1 MEFKIVAA
9 LGSRYW
15 IGTAITSI
23 CGVNIGDIVSDELGL
38 SNVVGIA
45 ALAVAFATN
54 LLADRRGRSGD
65 ESFYW
70 IATIIV
76 HAVAT
81 NSADLAMDRLDP
93 GYLIAAAF
101 TAGLSTV
108 ALAALFNGAADPIRR
123 AGPGYWTTMLMA
135 ATLGAVLSDA
145 MKHEIAPFAA
155 AVPVPA
161 FIAMAVV
168 AIIFAHRATHG
179 RTSAATASYWA
190 AIVAIRASVSD
201 LADIVAD
208 LLSLPVS
215 IGLSSLLLAGILTAW
230 HDLRPGIP
238 EQTSC
243 DRLSDRR
250 RLNRISP
257 Q

>member
-1 MEFKIVAA
+1 
-9 LGSRYW
+9 
-15 IGTAITSI
+15 
-23 CGVNIGDIVSDELGL
+23 VNIGDIVSDELGL
-38 SNVVGIA
+38 SNVVAIA

-54 LLADRRGRSGD
+54 LLADRHGRSGD

-70 IATIIV
+70 IAIIIV

-81 NSADLAMDRLDP
+81 KIADLAMDRLHP

-101 TAGLSTV
+101 TVGLSTV
-108 ALAALFNGAADPIRR
+108 ALAMASALFNGAADPIRS

-190 AIVAIRASVSD
+190 AIVAIRASGSD